1 MDYTEL
7 IGFAG
12 AFCTTIAFLPQ
23 AIKTWRT
30 KSARDLS
37 LPMFLIFCVGII
49 LWLIYGVAI
58 QNWPMILANFFTFLL
73 AVSILYHKVK
83 YG

>member
-1 MDYTEL
+1 MIYTEL
-7 IGFAG
+7 LGFAA
-12 AFCTTIAFLPQ
+12 AFCTTTAFLPQ

-30 KSARDLS
+30 KSAKDLS

-49 LWLIYGVAI
+49 LWLIYGIAI
-58 QNWPMILANFFTFLL
+58 SNWPMILSNVFTFML
-73 AVSILYHKVK
+73 AVSILYHKLR